1 MDKYKSQK
9 TKEEIYQ
16 QREITDRDR
25 KIEHGVTSV
34 SGRKGVDTV

>member
-9 TKEEIYQ
+9 TKEEIHQ

-25 KIEHGVTSV
+25 KIERGVASI
-34 SGRKGVDTV
+34 SGRKGVDIV